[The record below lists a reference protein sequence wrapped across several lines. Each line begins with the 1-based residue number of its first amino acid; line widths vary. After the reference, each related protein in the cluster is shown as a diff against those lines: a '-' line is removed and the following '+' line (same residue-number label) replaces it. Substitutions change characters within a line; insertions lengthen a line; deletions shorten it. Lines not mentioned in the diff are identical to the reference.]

1 MRLSQTAE
9 IEAPIETVW
18 AFLLDVPR
26 MASCIPGMESVEA
39 LDDDTYR
46 GLLRVRIGPIGLA
59 FQGKIVVVH
68 RDEPGHTLAVRGE
81 AIDER
86 AAGAV
91 KTDAKMT
98 LTADESGEPRTR
110 LHIESEATIMGKI
123 GEFGQPVIRRKADQ
137 LLSEFAS
144 RAQAAIH
151 ASTDPASSP

>member
-1 MRLSQTAE
+1 MRLSQTAD
-9 IEAPIETVW
+9 IEAPVETVW
-18 AFLLDVPR
+18 AFLMDVPR
-26 MASCIPGMESVEA
+26 MASCIPGMESVQA

-46 GLLRVRIGPIGLA
+46 GLLRVRIGPIALA
-59 FQGKIVVVH
+59 FRGKIVVVR

-81 AIDER
+81 AVDER

-91 KTDAKMT
+91 RTEARMT

-110 LHIESEATIMGKI
+110 LHVESEATIMGRI

-144 RAQAAIH
+144 RAQKAIQ
-151 ASTDPASSP
+151 ASPDPAASP